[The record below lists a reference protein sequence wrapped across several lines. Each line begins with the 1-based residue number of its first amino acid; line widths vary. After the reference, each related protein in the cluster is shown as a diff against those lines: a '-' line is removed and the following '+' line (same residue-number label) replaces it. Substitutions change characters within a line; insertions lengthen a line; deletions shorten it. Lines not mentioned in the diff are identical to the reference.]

1 MEDNLFVIYK
11 EMISDELRILIKE
24 YFESKES
31 SLIPVKGSSTFPLR
45 KSIREIPEELADEL
59 CKQLTTTMQQYF
71 INFKPN
77 KNNIRLYLS
86 NYGIVVF

>member
-45 KSIREIPEELADEL
+45 KSIKKL
-59 CKQLTTTMQQYF
+59 F
-71 INFKPN
+71 
-77 KNNIRLYLS
+77 
-86 NYGIVVF
+86 